1 MDWNKLLSTT
11 RLGKENEPKSGNP
24 DNERSQFQR
33 DYDRIIFS
41 SPFRRLQNKTQV
53 FPLPGSVFVHNRLTH
68 SLEVASVGRSL
79 GNIFANKLKNLE
91 PYKNNYLI
99 AEIGNIV
106 ATACL
111 AHDMGNPS
119 FGHSGEEAIS
129 HFFRNE
135 TQLSIKEKL
144 TDAQWLD
151 LINFEGNANAFRILT
166 HEFNG
171 RIESPYSL
179 TYSTLATLVK
189 YPCESKAGK
198 DKTKIYQKKFGFFQ
212 SEKETYKKI
221 ANELEII
228 SFSKEPEIYYR
239 HPLVFLMEAA
249 DDICYNIIDVEDA
262 HRLKIFSTSDVE
274 DLFLPLM
281 GYDIQKVK
289 ERASKITD
297 AKDKISFLRAKAI
310 NSLIYHS
317 SETFWNHHEEICKAD
332 YNKDIKSGLD
342 SSLSQ
347 QLKLISEISVE
358 KIYNHRTVLEKE
370 IAGYKVIAGLLE
382 EFVPAAIEEKKS
394 HYNEKLLRLMPSQ
407 HQLAEGSIY
416 EKVQSVLD
424 FIAGMTDLYAVELYR
439 KIKGISF
446 PDLS

>member
-11 RLGKENEPKSGNP
+11 RLGKENDLKSGNP

-91 PYKNNYLI
+91 PYQNNYLI
-99 AEIGNIV
+99 GEIGNIV

-135 TQLSIKEKL
+135 THLKVKEKVRE
-144 TDAQWLD
+144 TEWMD

-189 YPCESKAGK
+189 YPCESIAGK
-198 DKTKIYQKKFGFFQ
+198 NKTKISQKKFGFFH
-212 SEKETYKKI
+212 SEKQTFARI
-221 ANELEII
+221 ANELKLIQ
-228 SFSKEPEIYYR
+228 FGDNPDIYYR
-239 HPLVFLMEAA
+239 HPLVFLVEAA

-262 HRLKIFSTSDVE
+262 HRLKIFSTDDVE

-281 GYDIQKVK
+281 GDEIQKVK
-289 ERASKITD
+289 ERAYKITD
-297 AKDKISFLRAKAI
+297 ANDKISFLRAKTI
-310 NSLIYHS
+310 NSLIYHC
-317 SETFWNHHEEICKAD
+317 SEAFWKYHDDICIGIHNNDIMGSLD
-332 YNKDIKSGLD
+332 Y
-342 SSLSQ
+342 SLSN
-347 QLKLISEISVE
+347 QLKIISKVSRD
-358 KIYNHRTVLEKE
+358 KIYNHSTVLEKE

-407 HQLAEGSIY
+407 HQLTEGSIY

-424 FIAGMTDLYAVELYR
+424 FVAGMTDLYAVELYR